1 MLNNIGETFVFC
13 TVVSQVNSCQLL
25 NNISMVGCVLT
36 HTPHK
41 CDITTAFIEEVEKVE
56 RKQCDNIHS

>member
-1 MLNNIGETFVFC
+1 MFC
-13 TVVSQVNSCQLL
+13 TVVSQVNSCQLF
-25 NNISMVGCVLT
+25 NNISMVGCLGCVLT

>member
-1 MLNNIGETFVFC
+1 MFC

-41 CDITTAFIEEVEKVE
+41 CDITKGFIEKADKVE